1 MRTGDF
7 RYQSDEA
14 GDATFDCMAP
24 NDFTMNDLEGHCL
37 VMFNAGS
44 ASEGI
49 RPARIGYGQIPA
61 SKAPKAPKKN
71 LRA

>member
-1 MRTGDF
+1 
-7 RYQSDEA
+7 
-14 GDATFDCMAP
+14 MAP
-24 NDFTMNDLEGHCL
+24 NDFTMKDLEGHCL

-49 RPARIGYGQIPA
+49 RPARIGYGQIPT
-61 SKAPKAPKKN
+61 SKTPKAPKKN